1 MKPLRLTVLLAGC
14 ALFVPAHARITE
26 INVRKIEP
34 FAGGATFGNAGAYER
49 VWGVAKG
56 ELDPAD
62 PRASLEERYASH
74 AKYVKKVEAAA
85 RALVRE
91 RLLLAEDAERYVKA
105 ARDESVAKLFA
116 R

>member
-49 VWGVAKG
+49 V
-56 ELDPAD
+56 
-62 PRASLEERYASH
+62 
-74 AKYVKKVEAAA
+74 
-85 RALVRE
+85 
-91 RLLLAEDAERYVKA
+91 
-105 ARDESVAKLFA
+105 
-116 R
+116 